1 MQLKRLL
8 PLFLIITVA
17 NVRATVPA
25 EARAYEPEAKSYEPA
40 EALMRY
46 IQNGDTSYRWAVVDS
61 TQEADIRAYR
71 LQLTSQTWRGIPWNH
86 ELVVLIPRR
95 VRHREALLHI
105 SGGGEDETTGELHL
119 HGWDDGLIRT
129 LGRIAH
135 DCQAVCA
142 VLWQVPRQPLFGGL
156 REDELVSYTFHQ
168 YQKTG
173 DTSWPLLFPMAKSAL
188 RAMDAVSELAAQRR
202 TARAVDR
209 FVVNGVSKR
218 GWTTWMAAAT
228 GDRRIVAIAPM
239 VIDVLNMPVNI
250 PYQRHMYGRYSP
262 EIQDYVNLGITET
275 ITNPEG
281 RALVR
286 MVDPYSYRH
295 LYTMPKL
302 LFMGTNDPFWTV
314 DAVKNYIGGIPS
326 PTLLNYTPNAGHDLG
341 GGREASLA
349 LEAFFHQTIHGAR
362 YPSVSVEARRRGS
375 EVEMDI
381 RTGRGRLC
389 RVELWQAE
397 SPTKDFR
404 QATFSPTELPLP
416 RRRSFRVEAAM
427 PASGFKAFFV
437 RLYYR
442 HPAGREPYTLSTRMF
457 TASNTEF
464 FEAAYNAEQAE

>member
-17 NVRATVPA
+17 AGRATETA
-25 EARAYEPEAKSYEPA
+25 EARAYEPEARAAEPA

-228 GDRRIVAIAPM
+228 GDPRIVAIAPM

-250 PYQRHMYGRYSP
+250 PYQRHMYGQYSP

-275 ITNPEG
+275 ISNPEG
-281 RALVR
+281 RALVQ
-286 MVDPYSYRH
+286 MVDPYSYRQR
-295 LYTMPKL
+295 YTMPKL

-314 DAVKNYIGGIPS
+314 DAVKNYVNDLPGIC
-326 PTLLNYTPNAGHDLG
+326 LLNYTPNAGHDLA
-341 GGREASLA
+341 GGREASMA
-349 LEAFFHQTIHGAR
+349 LEAFFYQTIHGGR
-362 YPSVSVEARRRGS
+362 YPSVRLLSRLQGQEA
-375 EVEMDI
+375 ELAI
-381 RTGRGRLC
+381 ATGRGKLLK
-389 RVELWQAE
+389 VELWEAE
-397 SPTKDFR
+397 SETKDFR
-404 QATFSPTELPLP
+404 KSTFRPTELPLP
-416 RRRSFRVEAAM
+416 GKRAFYVRTALPRS
-427 PASGFKAFFV
+427 GYKAFFV

-442 HPAGREPYTLSTRMF
+442 HPAGHEPYTLSTRMF
-457 TASNTEF
+457 TASNTKF